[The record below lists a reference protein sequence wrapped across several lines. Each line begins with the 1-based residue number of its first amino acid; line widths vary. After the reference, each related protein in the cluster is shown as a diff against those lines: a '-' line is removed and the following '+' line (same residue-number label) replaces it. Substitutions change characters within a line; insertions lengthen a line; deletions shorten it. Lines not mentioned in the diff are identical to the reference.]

1 MVLALTASGLST
13 VRSVSFLVTELPT
26 AEELF
31 LVLVLVQAVVLFA
44 LLLLMRSSLLM
55 LTTELARLLVPS
67 SLTGSCRQPYSLR
80 TS

>member
-13 VRSVSFLVTELPT
+13 VRRVSFLVTELPT

-31 LVLVLVQAVVLFA
+31 PVLVLVWAVVPFV

-55 LTTELARLLVPS
+55 LTPKLARLLVPS
-67 SLTGSCRQPYSLR
+67 SPTRICRQPYSLR